1 MREMWTVVTGTGG
14 AAQGLAAKAVELNGG
29 RNCRVVLVHPQAW
42 DVWCQGVEGVYHIPL
57 DGELIPNYQRAAETL
72 AALARVHQPGALL
85 FSADAFGR
93 TAAPWVAAALETGI
107 TADCTAVTVD
117 SEGCLIQRRPT
128 YGGRRIAA
136 IQTRTEPCI
145 MTIRPG
151 VCPLPQV
158 LAHSI
163 PVEEIQLDCDDP
175 PLGLLK
181 RTVNSASFRSLT
193 EEEVILAGGLG
204 LGSRE
209 NFQRLAAVAKRLGCG
224 VGASRGAVAAGYAP
238 YAAQV
243 GQTGVT
249 VRPRI
254 YVAFGIS
261 GQAQHLSGMSGAGLI
276 ISINTDPRA
285 PIFQVSDYAL
295 EADCTQVLR
304 LMEQRLD
311 HQKMNE

>member
-1 MREMWTVVTGTGG
+1 MREIWVVAVNTGS

-29 RNCRVVLVHPQAW
+29 RNCRVVLIHPQAW
-42 DVWCQGVEGVYHIPL
+42 DVWCRGVEGVYHIPL
-57 DGELIPNYQRAAETL
+57 DAELIPNYGRAAEIL
-72 AALARVHQPGALL
+72 ASLARLHRPGALL

-93 TAAPWVAAALETGI
+93 TAAPWTAAALETGV
-107 TADCTAVTVD
+107 TADCTAVALD
-117 SEGCLIQRRPT
+117 GEGRLIQQRPT
-128 YGGRRIAA
+128 FGGRRVAA
-136 IQTRTEPCI
+136 IQTKTEPCI
-145 MTIRPG
+145 MTVRPN
-151 VCPLPQV
+151 VCLPTQA
-158 LAHSI
+158 LAHRI
-163 PVEEIQLDCDDP
+163 PVEEIPLDCKES
-175 PLGLLK
+175 PLRLLE
-181 RTVNSASFRSLT
+181 RIVHSESSRSLA
-193 EEEVILAGGLG
+193 EEEIVLAGGLG

-243 GQTGVT
+243 GQTGTT

-261 GQAQHLSGMSGAGLI
+261 GQAQHLSGMSGARLV
-276 ISINTDPRA
+276 ISVNTDPHA

-295 EADCTQVLR
+295 EADCIQVLR

-311 HQKMNE
+311 DLNVSS